1 MMHLDGDRLDTP
13 HRIVSD
19 VRTPTDLLLL
29 VVDDDADM
37 RLYVRGCL
45 RAMSIER
52 VLEAADGREALHLAR
67 GLSPDLIISDIIMP
81 GLDGLALCR
90 ALKVDI
96 GTRSIPILLLSGE
109 TRAPPTD
116 GDGFLPK
123 PFNATRLR
131 AEVERLLARPI

>member
-1 MMHLDGDRLDTP
+1 MMHVKAFASIPGSSIVPDT
-13 HRIVSD
+13 
-19 VRTPTDLLLL
+19 RTSTELLIL

-67 GLSPDLIISDIIMP
+67 GLTPDLIISDVIMP

-90 ALKVDI
+90 ALKADI

-109 TRAPPTD
+109 TRGPPTE
-116 GDGFLPK
+116 GDGFLAK

-131 AEVERLLARPI
+131 AEVERLIASPL

>member
-1 MMHLDGDRLDTP
+1 MQVAGVISTP
-13 HRIVSD
+13 GSRIVSV
-19 VRTPTDLLLL
+19 VRLPTELLIL

-37 RLYVRGCL
+37 RLYVKGCL

-67 GLSPDLIISDIIMP
+67 GLSPDLIISDVVMP

-109 TRAPPTD
+109 RRAPPTD
-116 GDGFLPK
+116 GDGFLEK
-123 PFNATRLR
+123 PFNAAGLR
-131 AEVERLLARPI
+131 AHVERLLGRQL

>member
-1 MMHLDGDRLDTP
+1 MMQVAGIGLDPGSL
-13 HRIVSD
+13 IVTD
-19 VRTPTDLLLL
+19 IRTSTELLIL

-67 GLSPDLIISDIIMP
+67 GLAPDLIISGVVMP

-90 ALKVDI
+90 ALKADAATAAV
-96 GTRSIPILLLSGE
+96 PFLLVSGE
-109 TRAPPTD
+109 TRGPPNCA
-116 GDGFLPK
+116 DGFLEK
-123 PFNATRLR
+123 PFNSAGLR
-131 AEVERLLARPI
+131 AEVERLLTRLA